1 MLNIVLIGFGYWG
14 PNVAR
19 NIYESKLC
27 NLYSI
32 CDLRHERLNLARDK
46 YMEQTR
52 YTTDY
57 SVFLSDPLVDAIA
70 IVVETES
77 HFRIA
82 KEAIIAGK
90 HVFIEKPITANVEEA
105 EELKQLAKK
114 HHVII
119 HVDHIM
125 VFHSVIKRIKQMIV
139 SGEMGELIY
148 FDSSRLNL
156 GKIKNDVS
164 AMWDLAV
171 HDLAVID
178 YLLDGKSPDTITAMG
193 EKFWSRKE
201 SLTFLTLK
209 YGKFLAHLKS
219 SWISPIKERRIIVA
233 GTRKMVVFDD
243 MRSMENFIIYD
254 KGFSPDQHFE
264 NIEYLDYA
272 AKAREGDALIPNIPY
287 EDALLNSVEH
297 FVNVIEKGITQLAGV
312 DQAIRI
318 IKALETAE
326 LILNPVIND

>member
-1 MLNIVLIGFGYWG
+1 MLNVALIGYGYWG

-19 NIYESKLC
+19 NLFESKLT

-32 CDLRHERLNLARDK
+32 CDLKEDRLELARKK
-46 YMEQTR
+46 YLNQTT
-52 YTTDY
+52 YETNY
-57 SVFLSDPLVDAIA
+57 KKFLSNPDIDAIA

-77 HFRIA
+77 HYSIA
-82 KEAIIAGK
+82 KDAIIAGK
-90 HVFIEKPITANVEEA
+90 HVYIEKPITASVEEA
-105 EELKQLAKK
+105 KELKELAKK
-114 HHVII
+114 HDVVI

-178 YLLDGKSPDTITAMG
+178 YLIDGKSPDTITAMG

-297 FVNVIEKGITQLAGV
+297 FVNVIENGITQLASV

-326 LILNPVIND
+326 LILNPIKND